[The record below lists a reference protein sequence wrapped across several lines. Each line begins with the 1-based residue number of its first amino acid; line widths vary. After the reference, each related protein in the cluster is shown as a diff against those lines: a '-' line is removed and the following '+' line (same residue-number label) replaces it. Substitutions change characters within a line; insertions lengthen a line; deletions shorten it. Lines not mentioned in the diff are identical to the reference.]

1 MSATRDLTE
10 RLIWAT
16 RGRSW
21 GFRFLLRGGMSDP
34 LLEYER
40 IFRELADDPLT
51 YGRAGEKVALR
62 FPDPGGRRDTAGR
75 VIPHEFVVSG
85 DLAHHLESAED
96 GRDQV
101 WPLVEVVYARVWSAT
116 TPPADADVLSAFGSA
131 SAGARSDE
139 SM

>member
-1 MSATRDLTE
+1 MSVTPDLGE

-16 RGRSW
+16 RGHNW
-21 GFRFLLRGGMSDP
+21 GFRFLLRGGKTDP

-51 YGRAGEKVALR
+51 WGRVGAKVALR
-62 FPDPGGRRDTAGR
+62 FPDPHGRRDAARR

-85 DLAHHLESAED
+85 DAADRIESAEG

-101 WPLVEVVYARVWSAT
+101 WPLVAEVYAGVWDAT
-116 TPPADADVLSAFGSA
+116 TPPADADIRDALRSAA
-131 SAGARSDE
+131 AGGRPE
-139 SM
+139 GQK